1 MVTFLFNNENSIT
14 MIDKY
19 KILVI
24 LLVIL
29 TMAITSC
36 KEDEEVVLGCT
47 DSNAIN
53 YLFNATSNDGSCIYA
68 YEIAQGTWDLTP
80 DCSDLPIPIPIPG
93 FSVND
98 LIPESIDVDGGG
110 GDTLYI
116 DMNGSKFSGIIDSE
130 GNILVDEQTISIDF
144 SGAPIPV
151 QVSGEGMIESAD
163 LGYMDL
169 KYSGLIDFI
178 PDLPIPVPFSITCHI
193 DLER

>member
-1 MVTFLFNNENSIT
+1 MT
-14 MIDKY
+14 DKY
-19 KILVI
+19 KVLVV

-29 TMAITSC
+29 STVILSC
-36 KEDEEVVLGCT
+36 KEEEEIIAGIAGCT
-47 DSNAIN
+47 DSNALN

-98 LIPESIDVDGGG
+98 LIPESINVDGGG

-116 DMNGSKFSGIIDSE
+116 DMNGSKFTGVIDSA

-144 SGAPIPV
+144 SGATVPV
-151 QVSGEGMIESAD
+151 QVSGDGMIESANS
-163 LGYMDL
+163 GYMDL
-169 KYSGLIDFI
+169 KYSGVIDFI
-178 PDLPIPVPFSITCHI
+178 PEIPIPVPFNITCYI
-193 DLER
+193 DLEK